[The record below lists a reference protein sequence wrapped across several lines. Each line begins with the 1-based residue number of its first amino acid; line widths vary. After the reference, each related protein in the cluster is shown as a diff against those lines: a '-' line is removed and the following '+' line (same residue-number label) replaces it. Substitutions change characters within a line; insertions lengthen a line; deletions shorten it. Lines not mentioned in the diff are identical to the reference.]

1 MKTIYVRTNTMKEAF
16 ERSKMLYEILKNCT
30 PVIAEWQRG
39 KNVVQ
44 TSNFYV
50 RYINI
55 NRQPLDGLR
64 CDIPC
69 GFGGHGKVMAKS
81 KKYKEL
87 SDEWEIADFIEK
99 EEQANE

>member
-1 MKTIYVRTNTMKEAF
+1 MKTIFVRVNTIKEAI
-16 ERSKMLYEILKNCT
+16 ERSTMPYKILRDCT
-30 PVIAEWQRG
+30 PVIADLRR
-39 KNVVQ
+39 KDNAVQ
-44 TSNFYV
+44 TECVCV
-50 RYINI
+50 RYMTAKN
-55 NRQPLDGLR
+55 LDGLR

-69 GFGGHGKVMAKS
+69 GFGSHGKVMATS